1 MNCTNCGS
9 PIPEGMASCP
19 TCGTAV
25 NNQQVPGGA
34 PVVDNGMQQNAPVQP
49 AMPPQQPMGA
59 PTPVGSMPPIKN
71 RSFITAILLTFVTC
85 GIYGL
90 YWMVCMTDES
100 NSLSDN
106 NKTASGGMTILLILV
121 TCGVYGIYW
130 YFKMGKKLHEAGLKY
145 GRQVSDNSIIYL
157 VLGLLGLGV
166 VSECMIQND
175 LNKFANQ

>member
-1 MNCTNCGS
+1 MNCANCGS

-25 NNQQVPGGA
+25 NNQPVPGGA
-34 PVVDNGMQQNAPVQP
+34 PVVDNGMQQNIPQQP
-49 AMPPQQPMGA
+49 AMPPQEPMGA
-59 PTPVGSMPPIKN
+59 PAPTGGMPPIKN
-71 RSFITAILLTFVTC
+71 RSFITAILLTIFTC

-90 YWMVCMTDES
+90 YWMVCMTNES

-106 NKTASGGMTILLILV
+106 NKTASGGMTILFILL
-121 TCGVYGIYW
+121 TGGIYSMYW

-145 GRQVSDNSIIYL
+145 GRQVSDNSVIYL
-157 VLGLLGLGV
+157 VLGLLGFGI